1 MSAPETWPASCWAE
15 VPQLRPDAAGGIVN
29 FSRSLDHSSRAVTTT
44 YLRRLGGQE
53 DRGRNKAAKAIGVEI
68 ISGVG

>member
-1 MSAPETWPASCWAE
+1 
-15 VPQLRPDAAGGIVN
+15 LRPDAAGGIVN